1 MALDEM
7 ILQKIG
13 ESSRDLWRGVRHRIG
28 SRALLLL
35 ALAFGCLWVL
45 PWLLGSAWPAGPAQ
59 PPAAAMG
66 KVLLPMAA
74 LLAACALALLDSLRA
89 LLVSGPLLRSLGDL
103 ALSPQVRPP
112 GPDLAGHFSAFASP
126 QQLARAARIRDLP
139 LILFLARIILRVDVK
154 PLLQAAETGLGR
166 EALVREVERQARQRA
181 AAVLHR
187 LKIMLWVAFGCVV
200 PLPFLVGWAVG

>member
-7 ILQKIG
+7 ILQKIR
-13 ESSRDLWRGVRHRIG
+13 ESSRDLWHGVWHRIG

-35 ALAFGCLWVL
+35 ALAFGCLWVI
-45 PWLLGSAWPAGPAQ
+45 PWLLGDAWQ
-59 PPAAAMG
+59 AARAPMAVAMG
-66 KVLLPMAA
+66 RVLLPPAA

-103 ALSPQVRPP
+103 ALSPQVRPA

-126 QQLARAARIRDLP
+126 QQLARAARMRDLP
-139 LILFLARIILRVDVK
+139 LILFLVRILLRVDVK